1 VVVAAVVVA
10 AAVVAVAVG
19 NGGDGDGDNAR
30 SQIGRRG
37 GGSATGFIK
46 GTWAR
51 GPYVV
56 RIMCHPSDKLGLGTF
71 VRDMLDPRARP
82 EYWIELITTFT

>member
-10 AAVVAVAVG
+10 AVVG

-30 SQIGRRG
+30 SQIGRR